1 MNNWIK
7 ISGKAYYVRE
17 CDVQLSMESWA
28 TIHLVLDIASYPS
41 YYDDFIDLYENR
53 SSFSMHTRKFMATTC
68 RIKSIDI
75 DFGKKLTMSIRCE
88 SIDTHDMS
96 VRRGQIIDDI
106 LGDETTT
113 FIRMA
118 V

>member
-28 TIHLVLDIASYPS
+28 TMHVVLDISSYPS

-53 SSFSMHTRKFMATTC
+53 SSFSMHTSKFSATCC

-75 DFGKKLTMSIRCE
+75 DFGKKLTMSMRCE
-88 SIDTHDMS
+88 SIDTHDIS
-96 VRRGQIIDDI
+96 VRRDGIIDDI
-106 LGDETTT
+106 LGEGTTLMYVS
-113 FIRMA
+113 I
-118 V
+118 

>member
-1 MNNWIK
+1 MMNNWIK
-7 ISGKAYYVRE
+7 ISGDTYYVRE

-28 TIHLVLDIASYPS
+28 TIYLVLDLASYPS
-41 YYDDFIDLYENR
+41 YYDDFVDLYEKR
-53 SSFSMHTRKFMATTC
+53 SVFSISTKKFAAAGC

-75 DFGKKLTMSIRCE
+75 DFGQKISASIRCE
-88 SIDTHDMS
+88 NIDTHDMS

-106 LGDETTT
+106 LGDETT

>member
-1 MNNWIK
+1 MKNWIK
-7 ISGKAYYVRE
+7 ISGNAYYVRE

-28 TIHLVLDIASYPS
+28 TMHVVLDIASNPS

-53 SSFSMHTRKFMATTC
+53 SSFSMNTSKFAATCC

-75 DFGKKLTMSIRCE
+75 DFGKKLTMGIRCE